1 MYEKR
6 VELMCLLND
15 RMIEPTSAILAIA
28 ELFDIEFLDTENQ
41 HGWDMVINNLN

>member
-15 RMIEPTSAILAIA
+15 RQIDATDEILAIA
-28 ELFDIEFLDTENQ
+28 EIFMIEFLDTEDQ
-41 HGWDMVINNLN
+41 HGWNMVDE

>member
-15 RMIEPTSAILAIA
+15 RMIYATEDVVIIA
-28 ELFDIEFLDTENQ
+28 KLFDIEFVDTDET
-41 HGWDMVINNLN
+41 HGWNMIDE